1 MSIKKDKYEISLWE
15 DYIVPAQGE
24 GENLI
29 PEHYEERKIA
39 VIGSNTMSAQW
50 RAVEPKLV
58 NNINGT
64 NTLTFKMFYSF
75 INNET
80 GEKEDNPMLKLMVN
94 ERKIKCFWKNKWY
107 DLIIKSCQEDSNG
120 KSITYTCK
128 DLFINELSKTGFDLI
143 FDTDLKNNAGTITE
157 LANTIL
163 KDTDWQLGESDI
175 IKQYLEE
182 PVYEV
187 NVVSSFVTD
196 NKVTISEGQKI
207 LVFYSVFTKR
217 PEFFQFWY
225 DDKQLFITDKTNMLV
240 NNGSCES
247 ITAKWV
253 EITNNGVP
261 SWGISYE
268 DTIICYIS
276 KTASVSDKYHAKK
289 LVRAQSSTLDPL
301 VGKRVNEYTKKSD
314 KKKVYGYSETETKD
328 ATAITNYIKE
338 SSCFGQ
344 PQEWK
349 GSGVTFQLY
358 PLFTADVGDDYESKG
373 YLKIPKSLIA
383 YNDCLENV
391 DEFIKGEKYIFR
403 IKAMTEKSGG
413 PSGDYCYHTNIYLK
427 PWIGQYKLDTD
438 TNTYS
443 KVGEEYFIVGTPV
456 LNGDWVEYT
465 LTCDTSVP
473 SNEMSKI
480 GFLLDNT
487 NSNTYNRW
495 IEEVEF
501 FQYSLGEPVVQ
512 EYSTT
517 QTFTEDE
524 VVLYNN
530 IYYICIRDNTNK
542 PVTNTSYWK
551 NLGKTKPDIRM
562 NPGSYS
568 VHSRANVIWKFY
580 EAGQSVLDIK
590 DLKYLFSGDEVSS
603 KDYVAKNLNPIYDD
617 NYEKKRSITAKN
629 SNRFNLL
636 QSLAET
642 FECWIHFEIEHDEDT
657 GRIIYKQGIPQ
668 KWVKFKNEIGVETG
682 VGFIYGIDLKTISRT
697 ISSDTITSKVIVSP
711 NNNQH
716 GENGF
721 CRISRASENYSKSD
735 FILNFD
741 YYISQGLLSQGQIN
755 KDLYSSVEQ
764 VGIGYYY
771 WLNKYRTEYFALE
784 NLLTGKRVE
793 LSNQE
798 KYKTLYESSVKSA
811 STVITN
817 IEDEL
822 ARKSGYTSF
831 DAATIQSYLDKH
843 PDNTDVRNLWVAR
856 NNQKTIL
863 KTYSTQL
870 DKITKSIETL
880 EEYLNG
886 EEGLV
891 TQQDNYIKKIE
902 ELDKKFYDKYS
913 RFIQEGS
920 WTSEDYYDDN
930 LYYLDAVSTAYTSS
944 RPQIQYNISVLRL
957 SALEEFKSKV
967 FNLGDIS
974 FIQDVEFFGYTNING
989 VKTPYKEK
997 VLVSEI
1003 TSNFD
1008 SPEKDS
1014 FKVQNYKTQ
1023 FEDLFQRITA
1033 TTQSLQYST
1042 GAYNNVA
1049 NSFTQTG
1056 EIEGETLARSFQ
1068 LNQNLAWAA
1077 SDDSVTYD
1085 TTGMTVVDTTDPTK
1099 IVRISSKGIQ
1109 ITEDGGEN
1117 WYLGITGSGISTRY
1131 LTSGF
1136 ITTDKINI
1144 MDGDYPTFKW
1154 DKYGINAFYY
1164 DLTDGVIS
1172 NVNDGNFV
1180 RFDRFGLYGIDTELS
1195 SAWMPETEEEIW
1207 ETGKFGLTWKGFF
1220 MKNKYG
1226 DGYVAISSEEDF
1238 VVNDG
1243 NKNINEGKG
1252 VNRIKIGKI
1261 GEEIIVSESGETIT
1275 QPIFGL
1281 FIADATGARVMETN
1295 DDGTL
1300 WLKNR
1305 LNIETKE
1312 GYTVGIGKLGASTE
1326 NGKNEIINANNK
1338 FLVYEDGSIKA
1349 TDGTFT
1355 GTVYATAGKIGN
1367 LSVEDVENVVS
1378 QSKGI
1383 EIESINGFTFTIN
1396 STTVVVPDK
1405 ISLLAKLIGIPNETI
1420 YWSGSMDGADWID
1433 YGTGEKFDL
1442 TYNEDLFESGIY
1454 YIKVTCADYSDIVS
1468 ITKVKDGI
1476 SPVIIVIE
1484 SSAGDVYINNDI
1496 ETILTAKVYQENIE
1510 ITTYYN
1516 DEDFIWSK
1524 VDLLTGEPDVNWRYH
1539 NHQGKYIAING
1550 SDVDKRA
1557 VINCE
1562 LKI

>member
-15 DYIVPAQGE
+15 DYVVPAQGE

-80 GEKEDNPMLKLMVN
+80 GEKEDNPMLGLMVN
-94 ERKIKCFWKNKWY
+94 ERKIKCLWKNKWY
-107 DLIIKSCQEDSNG
+107 DLVIKSCQEDSNG

-128 DLFINELSKTGFDLI
+128 DLFINELSKTGFDI
-143 FDTDLKNNAGTITE
+143 VFDIEKENNHGTVTE
-157 LANTIL
+157 LASEVL
-163 KDTDWQLGESDI
+163 KGTDWQLGVSDV
-175 IKQYLEE
+175 IKQYKEE

-187 NVVSSFVTD
+187 SVVSSFST
-196 NKVTISEGQKI
+196 NEETTINVGDKI
-207 LVFYSVFTKR
+207 LVFYSVFVDRNK
-217 PEFFQFWY
+217 FFQFWY
-225 DDKQLFITDKTNMLV
+225 DKKQLYLTDKSSMLV
-240 NNGSCES
+240 NEGSCES
-247 ITAKWV
+247 IEV
-253 EITNNGVP
+253 EWKELTYNGIP
-261 SWGISYE
+261 SWGVSYNN
-268 DTIICYIS
+268 TIICYIS
-276 KTASVSDKYHAKK
+276 KEAIVSDRYHAKK
-289 LVRAQSSTLDPL
+289 LVRTQSQTIDPL
-301 VGKRVNEYTKKSD
+301 IEKRVYKYTKKDSG
-314 KKKVYGYSETETKD
+314 KEVYGYYETSQD
-328 ATAITNYIKE
+328 SVNIIQNYIVNNTEFKNTD
-338 SSCFGQ
+338 SWIG
-344 PQEWK
+344 PNID
-349 GSGVTFQLY
+349 TLLY
-358 PLFTADVGDDYESKG
+358 PLFTANITDNYKSQG
-373 YLKIPKSLIA
+373 YLYIPQSSMVR
-383 YNDCLENV
+383 NV
-391 DEFIKGEKYIFR
+391 NFKDQEGFIRGEKYIFR
-403 IKAMTEKSGG
+403 TKAMTESNSI
-413 PSGDYCYHTNIYLK
+413 PSGIYCTNTNLYLR
-427 PWIGQYKLDTD
+427 PWIGKFKRNLETD
-438 TNTYS
+438 VYTKIGNN
-443 KVGEEYFIVGTPV
+443 YFDVSAPV
-456 LNGDWVEYT
+456 INGNWVEFT
-465 LTCDTSVP
+465 LTCNTTISVETSD
-473 SNEMSKI
+473 EI
-480 GFLLDNT
+480 GFFID
-487 NSNTYNRW
+487 NSNTATANRW
-495 IEEVEF
+495 IENVEF
-501 FQYSLGEPVVQ
+501 FKYVIGEPIVQ
-512 EYSTT
+512 DYNSEVF
-517 QTFTEDE
+517 FTEDN
-524 VVLYNN
+524 VVLYNKN
-530 IYYICIRDNTNK
+530 YYICLKENTGIS
-542 PVTNTSYWK
+542 PTNSSYWK
-551 NLGKTKPDIRM
+551 NLGTEKPEVRI
-562 NPGSYS
+562 NPFSYTTQS
-568 VHSRANVIWKFY
+568 VANITWKFY
-580 EAGQSVLDIK
+580 EAGQSVLKADN
-590 DLKYLFSGDEVSS
+590 LEYLFSGD
-603 KDYVAKNLNPIYDD
+603 D
-617 NYEKKRSITAKN
+617 ITAKN
-629 SNRFNLL
+629 FIENNLNIIYNENYEKVRDITAKQSNRFNLL
-636 QSLAET
+636 QKIAEA
-642 FECWIHFEIEHDEDT
+642 FECWIVFQIEHDEN
-657 GRIIYKQGIPQ
+657 GKIIYERGVPK
-668 KWVKFKNEIGVETG
+668 KWVSFKNNIGIETG

-697 ISSDTITSKVIVSP
+697 INSDSITSKVIVLP
-711 NNNQH
+711 NSNQF
-716 GENGF
+716 GKNGF
-721 CRISRASENYSKSD
+721 CGISRAEENYSKAD

-741 YYISQGLLSQGQIN
+741 YYISQGLLSQSQIN
-755 KDLYSSVEQ
+755 KDLYSPVEQ
-764 VGIGYYY
+764 IGFGYYY
-771 WLNKYRTEYFALE
+771 WLKKYNTQLETIEEKLKGKETELVYQKDQVKKTE
-784 NLLTGKRVE
+784 KTIDE
-793 LSNQE
+793 LSEQKVQKE
-798 KYKTLYESSVKSA
+798 AILTSKTGYSTFSISKVQKYLSK
-811 STVITN
+811 N
-817 IEDEL
+817 PNDET
-822 ARKSGYTSF
+822 AKN
-831 DAATIQSYLDKH
+831 AWI
-843 PDNTDVRNLWVAR
+843 VRNNLIASLHR
-856 NNQKTIL
+856 YNNQLLNLNTSVNNL
-863 KTYSTQL
+863 N
-870 DKITKSIETL
+870 
-880 EEYLNG
+880 EYLYG
-886 EEGLV
+886 DDGVATQYELLV
-891 TQQDNYIKKIE
+891 QKIE
-902 ELDKKFYDKYS
+902 ELDAKFYKKYS

-920 WTSEDYYDDN
+920 WISEDYYDDN

-957 SALEEFKSKV
+957 SALEEFKNKI

-1008 SPEKDS
+1008 SPEKDN

-1042 GAYNNVA
+1042 GAYNNAA

-1056 EIEGETLARSFQ
+1056 EIEGETLAKSFQ

-1077 SDDSVTYD
+1077 TDDSVTYD

-1109 ITEDGGEN
+1109 ITEDGGKN
-1117 WYLGITGSGISTRY
+1117 WYLGITGSGISTQY

-1144 MDGDYPTFKW
+1144 MDGDYSTFRW

-1405 ISLLAKLIGIPNETI
+1405 ISLSAKLIGIPNETI